1 MTATIP
7 EQGALFGAC
16 NSTSVIHNRGQRATQ
31 PPLFSRSVCDPGVW
45 RHGHRQAA
53 WQEIARALPANLGLE
68 YTANG
73 WRIITVPHEMRR
85 ALEALDI
92 AEGDVIPDDVMRER
106 RRRVTEA
113 ELLVAQAKAV
123 LRAVNLELQAKAA

>member
-7 EQGALFGAC
+7 D
-16 NSTSVIHNRGQRATQ
+16 QRALSVGCNFTSGIRHEQ
-31 PPLFSRSVCDPGVW
+31 PPLFSRSICDPGPW

-53 WQEIARALPANLGLE
+53 WLEIARALPANLGLE
-68 YTANG
+68 YTVDG
-73 WRIITVPHEMRR
+73 WRIITVPAEMRR

-92 AEGDVIPDDVMRER
+92 AEGDVIPDAVMLEH
-106 RRRVTEA
+106 RRRVCEA

-123 LRAVNLELQAKAA
+123 LRAVNLELQTRVAA